1 MSDQNNTDPLKDLE
15 LAFLPS
21 WAQEPKDAKPYADF
35 AGRDKSRGRSRGD
48 WGDSSRRRDGNR
60 NRDFK
65 RRDERPNRSRDGEQR
80 QGFQSRDGKRST
92 NRKGNFRRNETP
104 PRPPLELD
112 AFIRPERN
120 GVEALAKQIKT
131 TGRAYPLF
139 DIARLIIAKGER
151 YEVVFEVKRS
161 ESGNVPQQLFF
172 CQVDETIW
180 LSQEQAVDHVLSK
193 HFDTFYKS

>member
-65 RRDERPNRSRDGEQR
+65 RRDDRYPVSRVDAARGLPTLR
-80 QGFQSRDGKRST
+80 GGLPCSL
-92 NRKGNFRRNETP
+92 P
-104 PRPPLELD
+104 PQKP
-112 AFIRPERN
+112 
-120 GVEALAKQIKT
+120 T
-131 TGRAYPLF
+131 
-139 DIARLIIAKGER
+139 
-151 YEVVFEVKRS
+151 
-161 ESGNVPQQLFF
+161 
-172 CQVDETIW
+172 
-180 LSQEQAVDHVLSK
+180 
-193 HFDTFYKS
+193 